1 MKLALPSMQ
10 KTHNKT
16 IFLDKGYKCDY
27 VGNVDIILSPSL
39 YWVQRH
45 TIPIKYDYQ
54 IKPLLKALFDETL
67 PSGDFKYSY
76 AKIKDNEYFIYAY
89 SEDEIKKSIVDAG
102 IELKSVGSI
111 YFAQNELSEYFSTQ
125 LQDDEA
131 LCVDGE
137 FCIVKSE
144 DTIIKVPA
152 IMAVSKFEIANILDQ
167 IELSKQ
173 RIKLNSFTGVIDSG
187 ILYRASLFF
196 VILSFGVLIE
206 YAYNNSQIQKIQQQK
221 STLAS
226 KNNLPSTQIQL
237 NSIIKKQTKNDIK
250 QTKIRDILYKI
261 SSLRLDSSKIKNI
274 QVDRGSL
281 SVVLSNKSDA
291 TILKK
296 EFINSSISS
305 QEDNTLVR
313 IRL

>member
-1 MKLALPSMQ
+1 M
-10 KTHNKT
+10 
-16 IFLDKGYKCDY
+16 
-27 VGNVDIILSPSL
+27 
-39 YWVQRH
+39 
-45 TIPIKYDYQ
+45 
-54 IKPLLKALFDETL
+54 
-67 PSGDFKYSY
+67 
-76 AKIKDNEYFIYAY
+76 
-89 SEDEIKKSIVDAG
+89 
-102 IELKSVGSI
+102 
-111 YFAQNELSEYFSTQ
+111 
-125 LQDDEA
+125 
-131 LCVDGE
+131 
-137 FCIVKSE
+137 
-144 DTIIKVPA
+144 
-152 IMAVSKFEIANILDQ
+152 
-167 IELSKQ
+167 
-173 RIKLNSFTGVIDSG
+173 
-187 ILYRASLFF
+187 
-196 VILSFGVLIE
+196 LIE
-206 YAYNNSQIQKIQQQK
+206 YAHNNSQIQKIQQQK